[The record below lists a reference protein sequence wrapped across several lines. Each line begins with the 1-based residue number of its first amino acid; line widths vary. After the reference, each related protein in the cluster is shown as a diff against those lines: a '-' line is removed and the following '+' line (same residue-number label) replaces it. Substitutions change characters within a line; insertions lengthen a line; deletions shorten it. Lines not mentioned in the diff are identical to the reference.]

1 MLSTN
6 FSHVPNFTGY
16 MGRVFSHVQAG
27 HACQRILDLPAGNGL
42 LAEELR
48 KAGHEVVCADI
59 NRERTDYVF
68 ADLNER
74 LPFEDATFDTV
85 ICLEGIE
92 HVLDPQALIGELV
105 RLLRPGGR
113 VILSTPNVQNA
124 FSRLRYLCTGFFYQ
138 FGPWMC
144 RQLPSD
150 VVRDRGHIAPMT
162 YLQLRYHF
170 VFRGAQI
177 ESIDGDKWKRKWLIP
192 LLLPFLLWG
201 RLWARWIWRSEPE
214 ADSTECAEV
223 IRHMN
228 SGTLLFSRSLILLA
242 RKRTNKPQSLG

>member
-1 MLSTN
+1 MLSTD

-16 MGRVFSHVQAG
+16 MGRVFAHVQAG
-27 HACQRILDLPAGNGL
+27 PARQRVLDLPAGNGL
-42 LAEELR
+42 LAAELR
-48 KAGHEVVCADI
+48 KAGHDVACADI
-59 NRERTDYVF
+59 NRERTDYVY

-74 LPFEDATFDTV
+74 LPFGDVEFDTV
-85 ICLEGIE
+85 VCLEGIE

-105 RLLRPGGR
+105 RITRPGGR
-113 VILSTPNVQNA
+113 IILSTPNVQNA

-144 RQLPSD
+144 RQLPPG

-170 VFRGAQI
+170 MFRGAQI
-177 ESIDGDKWKRKWLIP
+177 ESIDGDKWKRKLLIP

-201 RLWARWIWRSEPE
+201 RLWSRWILRSEPE
-214 ADSTECAEV
+214 ADLAECAKV

-228 SGTLLFSRSLILLA
+228 SGPLLFSRSLILVA
-242 RKRTNKPQSLG
+242 RKRLDNP